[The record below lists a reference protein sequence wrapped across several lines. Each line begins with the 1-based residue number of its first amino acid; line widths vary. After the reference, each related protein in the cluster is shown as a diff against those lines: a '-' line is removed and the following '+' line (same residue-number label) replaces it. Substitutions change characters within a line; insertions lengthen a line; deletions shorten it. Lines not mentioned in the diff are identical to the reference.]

1 MCSFKETTMKKIAT
15 DKMQSAILCDMIGV
29 ASADM
34 VWISGAPS
42 QLVVIDGEYVKREN
56 LDEYDTFA
64 YSLDALIDVISSSG
78 GDVDFHHTSDCFDQ
92 WICRLSMR
100 VQGNKLAHL
109 SRIGKT
115 KVDAAFE
122 VVVSLCKEGYIKEDH
137 AER

>member
-1 MCSFKETTMKKIAT
+1 MYSSKETTMKKIAT
-15 DKMQSAILCDMIGV
+15 DKMQSAILRDLIGV

-42 QLVVIDGEYVKREN
+42 QLCVIDGEYVKREN

-64 YSLDALIDVISSSG
+64 YSLDALIGVISRGG

-92 WICRLSMR
+92 WVCRWSKR
-100 VQGNKLAHL
+100 VKGMGLVHL

-122 VVVSLCKEGYIKEDH
+122 VIVSLCNEGYINRDH

>member
-1 MCSFKETTMKKIAT
+1 MKKIAT
-15 DKMQSAILCDMIGV
+15 DKMQSDILRDMIGV
-29 ASADM
+29 ESADM

-42 QLVVIDGEYVKREN
+42 QLCVLDGEYVKREN

-64 YSLDALIDVISSSG
+64 YSLDALIDIICSG
-78 GDVDFHHTSDCFDQ
+78 GAWVDFYHTDDFLGQCGCQ
-92 WICRLSMR
+92 WVCRWS
-100 VQGNKLAHL
+100 KLVTKIGLIHL

-122 VVVSLCKEGYIKEDH
+122 VVVYLFKEGYIKRDH

>member
-1 MCSFKETTMKKIAT
+1 MMKKIAT
-15 DKMQSAILCDMIGV
+15 DSVQSAILRDMIGV

-42 QLVVIDGEYVKREN
+42 QLCVLDGEYVKREN

-64 YSLDALIDVISSSG
+64 YSLDALIDVISRGG
-78 GDVDFHHTSDCFDQ
+78 GDVNFYYNSDDKEWYCH
-92 WICRLSMR
+92 WKKVLYMNIMYISR
-100 VQGNKLAHL
+100 V
-109 SRIGKT
+109 GKT

-122 VVVSLCKEGYIKEDH
+122 VVVSLFKEGYIKEDH

>member
-1 MCSFKETTMKKIAT
+1 MKKIAT
-15 DKMQSAILCDMIGV
+15 DNMQSTILRDKIGV
-29 ASADM
+29 ESADM
-34 VWISGAPS
+34 VWISGVPS
-42 QLVVIDGEYVKREN
+42 QLCVIDGEYVKREN

-64 YSLDALIDVISSSG
+64 YSLDALIDVICSSG

-92 WICRLSMR
+92 WICRWSMR
-100 VQGNKLAHL
+100 VQGNKLANL

-122 VVVSLCKEGYIKEDH
+122 VVVSLCNEGYIKEDH

>member
-1 MCSFKETTMKKIAT
+1 MKKIAT
-15 DKMQSAILCDMIGV
+15 DSVQSAILRDMIGV

-42 QLVVIDGEYVKREN
+42 QLCVLDGEYVKREN

-64 YSLDALIDVISSSG
+64 YSLDALIDVISRGG
-78 GDVDFHHTSDCFDQ
+78 GDVNFYYNSDDKEWYCH
-92 WICRLSMR
+92 WKKVLYMNIMYISR
-100 VQGNKLAHL
+100 V
-109 SRIGKT
+109 GKT

-122 VVVSLCKEGYIKEDH
+122 VVVSLFKEGYIKEDH

>member
-1 MCSFKETTMKKIAT
+1 MIVTTMKKIAT
-15 DKMQSAILCDMIGV
+15 DKMQSAVLRDMIG
-29 ASADM
+29 AESADM

-42 QLVVIDGEYVKREN
+42 QLCVIDGEYVKREN

-92 WICRLSMR
+92 WICRWSMR

-122 VVVSLCKEGYIKEDH
+122 VVVALFKEGYIKEDH

>member
-1 MCSFKETTMKKIAT
+1 MCSFKEKTMKKIAT
-15 DKMQSAILCDMIGV
+15 DKRQSAILRDKIGV

-42 QLVVIDGEYVKREN
+42 QLCVIDGEYVKREN

-64 YSLDALIDVISSSG
+64 YSLDALIDI
-78 GDVDFHHTSDCFDQ
+78 
-92 WICRLSMR
+92 ICRDGADCHFYHSKDDDHWLCRWTKCLVMKFAA
-100 VQGNKLAHL
+100 V
-109 SRIGKT
+109 SRYGKT

-122 VVVSLCKEGYIKEDH
+122 VVVSLCNEGYIKEDH

>member
-1 MCSFKETTMKKIAT
+1 MKKIAT
-15 DKMQSAILCDMIGV
+15 DKMQSAILRDMIGV

-42 QLVVIDGEYVKREN
+42 QLCVIDGEYVKREN
-56 LDEYDTFA
+56 LDEYDILA
-64 YSLDALIDVISSSG
+64 YSLDALTDIICRG
-78 GDVDFHHTSDCFDQ
+78 GAWVDFYHTDDFLGQ
-92 WICRLSMR
+92 WVCRWSKR
-100 VQGNKLAHL
+100 VTNMGLIHL

-122 VVVSLCKEGYIKEDH
+122 VVVALYKEGYIKEDH

>member
-1 MCSFKETTMKKIAT
+1 MKKIAT
-15 DKMQSAILCDMIGV
+15 DKMQSDILRDMIGV
-29 ASADM
+29 ESADM

-42 QLVVIDGEYVKREN
+42 QLCVIDGEYVKREN
-56 LDEYDTFA
+56 LDEYDTLA
-64 YSLDALIDVISSSG
+64 YTLDALIDIICSSG

-92 WICRLSMR
+92 WICRWSMR

-122 VVVSLCKEGYIKEDH
+122 VVVSLCNEGYIKRDH

>member
-1 MCSFKETTMKKIAT
+1 MKKIAT
-15 DKMQSAILCDMIGV
+15 DKTQSSILRDMIGV

-42 QLVVIDGEYVKREN
+42 QLCVIDDEYVKRES

-64 YSLDALIDVISSSG
+64 YSLDALIDI
-78 GDVDFHHTSDCFDQ
+78 
-92 WICRLSMR
+92 ICRGGAWADFYHVDDFLGQWVCRWSKR
-100 VQGNKLAHL
+100 VKGMGLVHL

-115 KVDAAFE
+115 KVDAAFD
-122 VVVSLCKEGYIKEDH
+122 VVVYLYKEGYIKEDH

>member
-1 MCSFKETTMKKIAT
+1 MKKIAT
-15 DKMQSAILCDMIGV
+15 DKMQSVILRDLIGV

-42 QLVVIDGEYVKREN
+42 QLCVIDGEYVKRED

-64 YSLDALIDVISSSG
+64 YSLDALIDVICRDG
-78 GDVDFHHTSDCFDQ
+78 ADCHFYHSKDDDH
-92 WICRLSMR
+92 WLCRWTKCLVMNFASI
-100 VQGNKLAHL
+100 A
-109 SRIGKT
+109 RIGKT